1 MELFTLI
8 CGMAA
13 ASWCVGAHSVFSA
26 FRTLPQGE
34 ADMPFFSN
42 DPAQISQTGRVYRRR
57 IYISAMVFTMS
68 MLLMWAVRG

>member
-13 ASWCVGAHSVFSA
+13 ASWCVGAHSVVSA
-26 FRTLPQGE
+26 FRTLPEGE

-42 DPAQISQTGRVYRRR
+42 DPSAITEEGRVYRRR
-57 IYISAMVFTMS
+57 IYVSAMVFAMS
-68 MLLMWAVRG
+68 MLMMWAVRS